1 MRKVVLFFAAV
12 VSAFAMADAEPND
25 SARVSYVP
33 NFHGTV
39 RARFEYATDNG
50 EYRFQVR
57 NARFTINGNICREV
71 SYFVNTDLCDR
82 GKMKILDAW
91 AKAEFIPHLSL
102 QAGQFRMPFGVDPF
116 RAPHQYYF
124 ANRSFIGKQMCNYRA
139 VGAMLIYDFSSLPLK
154 LEAGAF
160 NPYTIG
166 DHTVWEKK
174 LAAAGKATLG
184 VGEFKLSAG
193 GSTIRPSGVRAN
205 LAGSCVSWSHGRW
218 IVEGEYMYK
227 HYVHGASKN
236 AHAYSVFSNYYMP
249 VKAGIFNRLSVQGR
263 FDGITDHSDCAT
275 DESGTLHITDAAR
288 NRITAGA
295 TLTCMKAKNM
305 YFDFRVDYEKNFY
318 RHGFKPAPE
327 YGDKLVAE
335 IVLRF

>member
-1 MRKVVLFFAAV
+1 MRKVISFFFAAL
-12 VSAFAMADAEPND
+12 SLLAAAAEPAD
-25 SARVSYVP
+25 SSAVNYMP

-39 RARFEYATDNG
+39 RSRFEYDTDG
-50 EYRFQVR
+50 GLYRFQVR
-57 NARFTINGNICREV
+57 NARFAVNGNITREI

-91 AKAEFIPHLSL
+91 ARAEFIPHLSL

-139 VGAMLIYDFSSLPLK
+139 VGAMLIYSFPKLPLK
-154 LEAGAF
+154 IEAGVF

-166 DHTVWEKK
+166 DHTSWNRK

-184 VGEFKLSAG
+184 VGEFTLSAG
-193 GSTIRPSGVRAN
+193 GSSIYPAGVRAN
-205 LAGSCVSWSHGRW
+205 LVGACVSWTHDRV
-218 IVEGEYMYK
+218 IVEGEYMHK
-227 HYVHGASKN
+227 HYVHGMSKN
-236 AHAYSVFSNYYMP
+236 AHVYNLFSSYFMP
-249 VKAGIFNRLSVQGR
+249 VKAGIFNRFSVQGR
-263 FDGITDHSDCAT
+263 IDGITDHSNAT
-275 DESGTLHITDAAR
+275 PDEDGLLHITDAAR
-288 NRITAGA
+288 NRVTVGA
-295 TLTCMKAKNM
+295 TLTCMKKKNM
-305 YFDFRVDYEKNFY
+305 FFDFRVDYEKNFY
-318 RHGFKPAPE
+318 HHGFKPAPE

>member
-1 MRKVVLFFAAV
+1 MRKVITFVWAALIAAAAAGAEPKDSAAV
-12 VSAFAMADAEPND
+12 
-25 SARVSYVP
+25 SYMP
-33 NFHGTV
+33 QFHGTV
-39 RARFEYATDNG
+39 RARFEYATAGG

-57 NARFTINGNICREV
+57 NARFAINGNISREI

-91 AKAEFIPHLSL
+91 AKAEFVPHLSL

-139 VGAMLIYDFSSLPLK
+139 VGAMLIYDFACAPLK

-160 NPYTIG
+160 NPYSIG
-166 DHTVWEKK
+166 DHTGWGKK

-184 VGEFKLSAG
+184 LGDFKVSAG
-193 GSTIRPSGVRAN
+193 GASIYPSGIRAN
-205 LAGSCVSWSHGRW
+205 MTGACLSWSRGRW
-218 IVEGEYMYK
+218 IAEGEYMYK
-227 HYVHGASKN
+227 HYLHGASRN
-236 AHAYSVFSNYYMP
+236 AHAYSVFTSYYMP

-263 FDGITDHSDCAT
+263 FDGITDHSDCAK
-275 DESGTLHITDAAR
+275 DENGLLHITDAAR

-295 TLTCMKAKNM
+295 TLTTMKAKNM
-305 YFDFRVDYEKNFY
+305 FFDFRVDYEKNFY